1 MTNNEVRRAIRVSG
15 FYFWQVAE
23 KLGMTDSS
31 FSRKLRK
38 ELSEDEKQRVYDA
51 LEKLGK
57 EEANG

>member
-1 MTNNEVRRAIRVSG
+1 MTNNEVRRAIRLSG

-38 ELSEDEKQRVYDA
+38 ELSEDEKQRVYGA
-51 LEKLGK
+51 LKELEK
-57 EEANG
+57 EELNG